1 MSTRRRGE
9 AEVIVSNG
17 LPLPRPSP
25 LCEPPCVVV
34 VAGADADADVIAVD
48 CAEVINEEDDV
59 VVDDVWDV

>member
-1 MSTRRRGE
+1 M
-9 AEVIVSNG
+9 SNG

-34 VAGADADADVIAVD
+34 VAGADADADVVAVD
-48 CAEVINEEDDV
+48 CAEVINEDDV